1 MNTRRK
7 VDHLKLLGF
16 KKSDIQLTRVGLT
29 YERGPSRVTIGK
41 GDQGGGHFIA
51 LAPGGSFNSSL
62 LEIGNTSE
70 GMKSYLRG
78 LMWDGADVPDP
89 DDPTFGT
96 PTWFDELFVSI
107 TSMLP

>member
-51 LAPGGSFNSSL
+51 LAPGGGFNSSL